1 MHKWD
6 EYISIKRIHRIQFR
20 NNLRPYFPISKEIL
34 IFCCL
39 HLSAAFLQFRWRER
53 MEWNGMLQKQLQQ
66 QATCSFFTAQQINH
80 FLAFW
85 TPPLPPPIQHTLPL
99 THSLAHP
106 NSLCRKFIQKQRNI
120 RQFFVHPLNRYHFLQ
135 LEPQNRRLWNDFEA
149 TFRIVTKRWENK

>member
-53 MEWNGMLQKQLQQ
+53 MEWNAAEAVAAASNVFVFHSSTDK
-66 QATCSFFTAQQINH
+66 SFFGILDSPS
-80 FLAFW
+80 F
-85 TPPLPPPIQHTLPL
+85 PPIQHTLPL

-106 NSLCRKFIQKQRNI
+106 NSLCRKFIQKQTNKNSASFTQKFI
-120 RQFFVHPLNRYHFLQ
+120 QQIPLVWATTSSRGRSI
-135 LEPQNRRLWNDFEA
+135 QNCWSEVD
-149 TFRIVTKRWENK
+149 